1 MAPYSFITLS
11 YSQDPITE
19 TYAAGINNN
28 GQIAGYYGALGSYS
42 GFLWTGGSYRTLA
55 HPGSNQTN
63 PQSINDAGLIVG
75 IYSIQGSGFG
85 GFLYNGF
92 TYTDIV
98 DPSAL
103 PSSTAATGI
112 NNAGQIVGYYYGKG
126 LDPGTHGFLYS
137 GGTYTELN
145 DPLAINGTFAEGINA
160 LGQIVGYYVDVNG
173 NAHGFLYSNGQ
184 YTTLDD
190 PSPSNRGTF
199 AQGINRWATSS
210 DIISTATAPI
220 TDSCSATASTQTL
233 MIPSLPA

>member
-11 YSQDPITE
+11 FSQDPTTE
-19 TYAAGINNN
+19 TLAAGINNN
-28 GQIAGYYGALGSYS
+28 GQIVGHYGGLGSYDD
-42 GFLWTGGSYRTLA
+42 GFLWTGGNYSTLT
-55 HPGSNQTN
+55 HPGSEHTI
-63 PQSINDAGLIVG
+63 PLSINDAGLIVG
-75 IYSIQGSGFG
+75 MYWSDPASGFG
-85 GFLYNGF
+85 GFLYNGT

-98 DPSAL
+98 DPSAW

-126 LDPGTHGFLYS
+126 FDPGTHGFLYS

-145 DPLAINGTFAEGINA
+145 DPLAVKGTFAQGINA

-190 PSPSNRGTF
+190 PSPNNRGTF
-199 AQGINRWATSS
+199 AQGINTWG
-210 DIISTATAPI
+210 DIVGYYI
-220 TDSCSATASTQTL
+220 DSNQGYHGFLLSNGVYTH
-233 MIPSLPA
+233 

>member
-11 YSQDPITE
+11 YSQDPT
-19 TYAAGINNN
+19 TGTNAAGINNN
-28 GQIAGYYGALGSYS
+28 GQIVGYYGDPVSTD
-42 GFLWTGGSYRTLA
+42 GFLWTGGSYRALA
-55 HPGSNQTN
+55 HPASDHTN

-75 IYSIQGSGFG
+75 IYWSNQASGFG
-85 GFLYNGF
+85 SFLYNGF

-103 PSSTAATGI
+103 PSSTVATGI
-112 NNAGQIVGYYYGKG
+112 NNAGQIVGYYYGNG
-126 LDPGTHGFLYS
+126 LDPGKHGFLYS

-145 DPLAINGTFAEGINA
+145 DPLAVSGTFAEGINA

-173 NAHGFLYSNGQ
+173 NTHGFLHSKPLTILPRAIEERLRRVSTSG
-184 YTTLDD
+184 
-190 PSPSNRGTF
+190 
-199 AQGINRWATSS
+199 ATSS
-210 DIISTATAPI
+210 DIISTATAPT